1 MRLLLFLVFANRN
14 FVVANVEKMSN
25 ENLTVVEMFER
36 IIVRLDQLGASLD
49 SLMKQRECFDGDTL
63 LDNSDMCRLLNIT
76 KRTLARYRQKKLVRY
91 YMIDRKV
98 FYRASEVAEFMKIS
112 GRV

>member
-1 MRLLLFLVFANRN
+1 
-14 FVVANVEKMSN
+14 MSN
-25 ENLTVVEMFER
+25 ESSISSEMFDC
-36 IIVRLDQLGASLD
+36 IIDRLDRLKDMLER
-49 SLMKQRECFDGDTL
+49 LVKQRQCFDGDTL

-98 FYRASEVAEFMKIS
+98 FYRASEVEEFMKKR
-112 GRV
+112 GRI

>member
-1 MRLLLFLVFANRN
+1 
-14 FVVANVEKMSN
+14 MSN
-25 ENLTVVEMFER
+25 ENSISSEMFDC
-36 IIVRLDQLGASLD
+36 IIDRLDRLKDMLESLVR
-49 SLMKQRECFDGDTL
+49 QRQCFEGDTL

-98 FYRASEVAEFMKIS
+98 FYRASEVEEFMKKR
-112 GRV
+112 GRI

>member
-1 MRLLLFLVFANRN
+1 
-14 FVVANVEKMSN
+14 
-25 ENLTVVEMFER
+25 MFEQ
-36 IIVRLDQLGASLD
+36 IIDRLDRLGANLD
-49 SLMKQRECFDGDTL
+49 SLTRQRDCFDGDTL

-98 FYRASEVAEFMKIS
+98 FYRASEVEKFMKKS
-112 GRV
+112 GRI

>member
-1 MRLLLFLVFANRN
+1 
-14 FVVANVEKMSN
+14 
-25 ENLTVVEMFER
+25 MFER
-36 IIVRLDQLGASLD
+36 ITDRLDRLGANLD
-49 SLMKQRECFDGDTL
+49 SLTRQRECFDGDTL

-98 FYRASEVAEFMKIS
+98 FYRASEVGEFMKES
-112 GRV
+112 GRI

>member
-1 MRLLLFLVFANRN
+1 
-14 FVVANVEKMSN
+14 MSN
-25 ENLTVVEMFER
+25 ESSISSKMFDC
-36 IIVRLDQLGASLD
+36 IIDRLDQLKDMLGSLG
-49 SLMKQRECFDGDTL
+49 KQRQCFDGDTL

-98 FYRASEVAEFMKIS
+98 FYRASEVEEFMKKR
-112 GRV
+112 GRI